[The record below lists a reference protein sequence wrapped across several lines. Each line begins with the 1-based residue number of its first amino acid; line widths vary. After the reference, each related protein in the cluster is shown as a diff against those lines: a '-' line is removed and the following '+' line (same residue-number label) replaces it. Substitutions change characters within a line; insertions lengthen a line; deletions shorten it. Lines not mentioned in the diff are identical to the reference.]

1 MKKKSKNPKKI
12 VANFD
17 GTPVELVIDKNH
29 TGGSFDLTG
38 CHPDIHIGIDQRST
52 WGEIVDT
59 LLHESMEMAFI
70 DMNLGYKKLRSV
82 NTTDHR
88 FFLMSHQEFQD
99 AASRAGSWVA
109 DVISPL
115 RVEFEKITK

>member
-1 MKKKSKNPKKI
+1 MKKKSKIPKKI
-12 VANFD
+12 IADFD
-17 GTPVELVIDKNH
+17 CTPVELVIDKNC
-29 TGGSFDLTG
+29 TGGGFDLTG
-38 CHPDIHIGIDQRST
+38 SHPNVHVGINQGST
-52 WGEIVDT
+52 WGEVVDT
-59 LLHESMEMAFI
+59 LLHEAMEMAFI

-99 AASRAGSWVA
+99 AVSRAGHWVA